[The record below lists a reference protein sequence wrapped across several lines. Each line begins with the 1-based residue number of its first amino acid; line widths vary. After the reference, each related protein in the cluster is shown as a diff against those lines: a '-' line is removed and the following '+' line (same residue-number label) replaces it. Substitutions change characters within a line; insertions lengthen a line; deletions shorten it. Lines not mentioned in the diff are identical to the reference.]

1 MSPQPPPSRGV
12 RLWPF
17 PGVEVVVIAV
27 VLTFLVFFLVLR
39 ELFLTGGMDERT
51 EVLRDAQYR
60 LERACVALE
69 ERRAQGGVCAPSLQ
83 HCIESRGRCAREVSI
98 RPQAFQG
105 GNQIEHKLLLFGAV
119 VRPRASSMR
128 RLAPARAAARGF
140 PHPARER
147 CTAGRPAWNPCH
159 ILPQGARPVAAVRSA
174 AAKWPASPPCRGSPR
189 APGRSRVR
197 VPRPGASCVGRRSR
211 IAPASDRRPPR
222 SARE

>member
-69 ERRAQGGVCAPSLQ
+69 ERRAQGGVCAPSR
-83 HCIESRGRCAREVSI
+83 S
-98 RPQAFQG
+98 
-105 GNQIEHKLLLFGAV
+105 
-119 VRPRASSMR
+119 
-128 RLAPARAAARGF
+128 RAAIRSNTN
-140 PHPARER
+140 
-147 CTAGRPAWNPCH
+147 CSY
-159 ILPQGARPVAAVRSA
+159 LVR
-174 AAKWPASPPCRGSPR
+174 WCD
-189 APGRSRVR
+189 RVHR
-197 VPRPGASCVGRRSR
+197 L
-211 IAPASDRRPPR
+211 
-222 SARE
+222 